1 MTQRSIIPTLLVLA
15 TLLVRPPDA
24 RADDKPKPGD
34 LPPGAEFV
42 EPYVAPDK
50 SFELIYPS
58 GWKVTPGKAPG
69 AILTIVEESKPPDQR
84 HGIGLIATPAKPG
97 QELKDVARGLK
108 AAAPRKINAYKAVD
122 DAYYD
127 IGDWKVYRMVYDT
140 KSKDGVPMR
149 HINFTI
155 VKEGVIYNLLV
166 GGPPDQYAA
175 DEERANQICG
185 SLKINAPPRF
195 ETPTPPAPKK

>member
-1 MTQRSIIPTLLVLA
+1 MTQRSIPPALLVLA
-15 TLLVRPPDA
+15 ALLVRTPVA
-24 RADDKPKPGD
+24 RADDKDKPVE

-42 EPYVAPDK
+42 ERYVAPDN

-69 AILTIVEESKPPDQR
+69 AVLTIVEESKPPDHR

-97 QELKDVARGLK
+97 QELKDVAKGLK
-108 AAAPRKINAYKAVD
+108 AVAPRRINAYKAVD

-140 KSKDGVPMR
+140 KSKDGILFR
-149 HINFTI
+149 EINFTI
-155 VKEGVIYNLLV
+155 VKDGVIYNLIV
-166 GGPPDQYAA
+166 GGPPDQYPQ

-185 SLKINAPPRF
+185 SLKINAPPKF
-195 ETPTPPAPKK
+195 ETPAATAPKK

>member
-15 TLLVRPPDA
+15 TLFVRPSVA
-24 RADDKPKPGD
+24 RADDKDKPAD
-34 LPPGAEFV
+34 LPKDIVFV
-42 EPYVAPDK
+42 ERYVAPDN

-69 AILTIVEESKPPDQR
+69 AVLTIVEESKPADHR

-97 QELKDVARGLK
+97 QELKDVAKGLK
-108 AAAPRKINAYKAVD
+108 AVAPRRINAYKAVD

-140 KSKDGVPMR
+140 KSKDGILFR
-149 HINFTI
+149 EINFTI
-155 VKEGVIYNLLV
+155 VKDGVIYNLIV
-166 GGPPDQYAA
+166 GGPPDQYPQ

-185 SLKINAPPRF
+185 SLKINAPPKF
-195 ETPTPPAPKK
+195 ETPAAPAPKK